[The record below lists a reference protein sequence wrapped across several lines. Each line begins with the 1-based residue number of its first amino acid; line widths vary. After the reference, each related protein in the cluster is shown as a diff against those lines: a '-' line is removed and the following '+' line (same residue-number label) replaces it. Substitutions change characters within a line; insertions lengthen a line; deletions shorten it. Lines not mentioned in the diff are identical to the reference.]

1 MLSSVFTDVRDV
13 DLYAEL
19 LEIQIITVLIR
30 HESDNHLSSLLCC
43 VDAVSFYSTVLLNT
57 VLMPF

>member
-30 HESDNHLSSLLCC
+30 HESDNHLSSHLY
-43 VDAVSFYSTVLLNT
+43 VVLIQ
-57 VLMPF
+57 